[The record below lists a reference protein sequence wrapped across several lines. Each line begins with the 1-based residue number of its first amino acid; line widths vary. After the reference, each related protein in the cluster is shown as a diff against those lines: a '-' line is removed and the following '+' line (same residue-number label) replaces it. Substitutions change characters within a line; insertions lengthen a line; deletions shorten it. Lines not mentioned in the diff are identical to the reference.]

1 MEKFNNCPEC
11 DFEWHPSDGHNC
23 PVCQSHTQFMRMESE
38 HGEPSLGG
46 VFGSGKN
53 RTRVKKIYQALGLLA
68 LVYFLYSLFG
78 GR

>member
-11 DFEWHPSDGHNC
+11 DFEWHPSDGNSC
-23 PVCQSHTQFMRMESE
+23 PVCQSRAQYVQRETEY
-38 HGEPSLGG
+38 GECSQGG

-53 RTRVKKIYQALGLLA
+53 RERIKKIYQALGLLA
-68 LVYFLYSLFG
+68 LVYFLYALFG

>member
-1 MEKFNNCPEC
+1 
-11 DFEWHPSDGHNC
+11 
-23 PVCQSHTQFMRMESE
+23 MESE

-46 VFGSGKN
+46 VLGSGKN